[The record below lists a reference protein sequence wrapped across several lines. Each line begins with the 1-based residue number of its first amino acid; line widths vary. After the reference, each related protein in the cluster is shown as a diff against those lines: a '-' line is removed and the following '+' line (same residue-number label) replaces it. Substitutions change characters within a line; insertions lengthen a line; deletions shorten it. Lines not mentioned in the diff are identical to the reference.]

1 MRAALA
7 EAGLDW
13 EVDSAGTSNYHP
25 GEAPDRRAIATAR
38 ANGVDIGNLRGRQIT
53 RDDFHRFTHI
63 LALDTTNLAGIET
76 TAPRDGTARIHMLM
90 DYVEG
95 REGQSVK
102 DPYYG
107 DQSDFEAVWEEVSIA
122 ARALVERLGG

>member
-38 ANGVDIGNLRGRQIT
+38 ANGVDLGNQRGRQLT
-53 RDDFHRFTHI
+53 QDDFHRFTHI
-63 LALDTTNLAGIET
+63 LALDTANLAGIET
-76 TAPRDGTARIHMLM
+76 TAPRDGTAKTQMLM
-90 DYVEG
+90 DFVETT
-95 REGQSVK
+95 QT
-102 DPYYG
+102 
-107 DQSDFEAVWEEVSIA
+107 
-122 ARALVERLGG
+122 